1 MNVIRSVFRLVAA
14 VGVAWTLFVLAG
26 CGSHSK
32 NAGFDQ
38 GADGGGGSTDTPA
51 GDATVVT
58 DDGGSQIQLDQG
70 DSAPAPKCT
79 TGGELG
85 CYVPTGCTTT
95 LSGTVHDPAGRNPIF
110 NAVVFVPNSTTGT
123 LPKITPGNSGSCNT
137 CDASIGNY
145 VAATQTDAK
154 GHFTLTGVPATSH
167 VPLVVQIGK
176 WRREVFLPEVK
187 ACTNNVVPAA
197 DSRLPR
203 SKAEGDMPQ
212 IALLTG
218 FADQLGCF
226 LTGLGIANS
235 EWSGPHRGGRVD
247 VYSGTGGAGV
257 TNGTAGACASG
268 NCPLWDTLA
277 GLEYYDIVLMACEG
291 GTNDAAKGA
300 PAMSNMRTWLN
311 HGGKMFGTHFHYTWF
326 SDGPTYGCAAC
337 SDLAGTANWQ
347 GVSGGIGTGNYTI
360 DTSFYGGKMLQQWM
374 QNLGQ
379 VTGNQ
384 ITLDGVANSVGT
396 VKTGAQRWIYD
407 PATNSTKY
415 LTVLTPIG
423 GVPAST
429 AADAGMS
436 DGTGPHY
443 CGKAVFTDLHAG
455 GVAFGAGALP
465 DSCNAST
472 PFTAQEAA
480 LEFLF
485 FDLSACVSIATQA
498 PMLPPPVLQ

>member
-1 MNVIRSVFRLVAA
+1 MNTIRSIFGLVV
-14 VGVAWTLFVLAG
+14 VGLASILCGVG

-38 GADGGGGSTDTPA
+38 GSGVGGPAD
-51 GDATVVT
+51 DAAIAAN
-58 DDGGSQIQLDQG
+58 DSGSQLQLNQG
-70 DSAPAPKCT
+70 DSAPPARCS
-79 TGGELG
+79 TGGELS

-95 LSGTVHDPAGRNPIF
+95 LSGTVHDPANRNPIY
-110 NAVVFVPNSTTGT
+110 NAVVFVPNSTTGA
-123 LPKITPGNSGSCNT
+123 LPKITPGNKGSCNT

-154 GHFTLTGVPATSH
+154 GNFTLKGVPATSH

-187 ACTNNVVPAA
+187 ACTNNVVRSQ
-197 DSRLPR
+197 DSRLPA

-212 IALLTG
+212 MALLTG

-226 LTGLGIANS
+226 LTGLGIANT
-235 EWSGPHRGGRVD
+235 EWSAPRGGGRVD

-257 TNGTAGACASG
+257 TNGTAGACSG
-268 NCPLWDTLA
+268 SGCPLWDTLA
-277 GLEYYDIVLMACEG
+277 NLEYYDIVLMACEG
-291 GTNDAAKGA
+291 GTNDGAKGA

-311 HGGKMFGTHFHYTWF
+311 NGGKMFGTHFHYTWF
-326 SDGPTYGCAAC
+326 SDGPTYGCPAC
-337 SDLAGTANWQ
+337 SDLAGTANWL

-360 DTSFYGGKMLQQWM
+360 DTSFYGGKILQQWM
-374 QNLGQ
+374 QNLGL

-384 ITLDGVANSVGT
+384 VTLDGVANSVGT
-396 VKTGAQRWIYD
+396 VNSAAQRWIYD
-407 PATNSTKY
+407 PASNSTKY

-423 GVPAST
+423 GVVPGSA
-429 AADAGMS
+429 AADAGKS
-436 DGTGPHY
+436 DSSGPHY

-485 FDLSACVSIATQA
+485 FDLSACVSVATQPPA
-498 PMLPPPVLQ
+498 LPPPM